1 MTVIDVVSSRG
12 LQWSV
17 MSASPA
23 SSASSPAEGQAA
35 AAGALPAAAAVP
47 SPDFDYEALEKAAN
61 ELRFSDFCDTL
72 DKVRRG

>member
-1 MTVIDVVSSRG
+1 MIVIDVIGSRG

-23 SSASSPAEGQAA
+23 SSASSPVEAA
-35 AAGALPAAAAVP
+35 PAAGALPAAAAVP

-61 ELRFSDFCDTL
+61 ELRFSDLCDTL
-72 DKVRRG
+72 DKVRRD